1 MSDVYTSKA
10 PVRTT
15 VPWVR
20 DSECQVRLGL
30 VQTNLPYRENTFW
43 YGRACLSFFWH
54 TLGAGELPPYRASHC
69 ERVLLTQRKALPYT
83 SWHLSP
89 VACKPPLLPPA
100 PALPSVPLLS
110 ASASYALAEQ
120 HPLLMGWIS
129 SHSYPGCLLCIHTL
143 HLSIYLCSDKGQAQ
157 DLTHS
162 IKQELTNT
170 FGGEQPILSL
180 FLHPWPLLI

>member
-69 ERVLLTQRKALPYT
+69 ERVLLTQRKALPHT

-89 VACKPPLLPPA
+89 VACKPPLLPQLCPLC
-100 PALPSVPLLS
+100 PYSVLQLHMLWLSSTHSSWDGFLATHILVASS
-110 ASASYALAEQ
+110 ASV
-120 HPLLMGWIS
+120 
-129 SHSYPGCLLCIHTL
+129 LCIYP
-143 HLSIYLCSDKGQAQ
+143 SISV
-157 DLTHS
+157 LTRGRPRIWH
-162 IKQELTNT
+162 
-170 FGGEQPILSL
+170 ILSNRS
-180 FLHPWPLLI
+180 